1 MATRIGD
8 TYYFTLDEI
17 NRGGGGG
24 GSDDAVL
31 YTPQTLSP
39 SEQAQARQ
47 NIGAGT
53 GNYSKPATGIPASDL
68 AESVTNILSTA
79 LTYAELEGYTEEWEF
94 TMADG
99 STVIKKPVVLPNEA

>member
-17 NRGGGGG
+17 GRGGGGGG

-39 SEQAQARQ
+39 SEQTQART

-53 GNYSKPATGIPASDL
+53 YSKPGTGIPADDL
-68 AESVTNILSTA
+68 AESVTNILTSSIS
-79 LTYAELEGYTEEWEF
+79 YAELEGYTEEWEF

>member
-24 GSDDAVL
+24 GGSDDAVL
-31 YTPQTLSP
+31 YTPQTLST

-53 GNYSKPATGIPASDL
+53 YSKPSGGIPASDL
-68 AESVTNILSTA
+68 AESVTNILSSSIS
-79 LTYAELEGYTEEWEF
+79 YAELEGYTEEWEF